1 VTKLK
6 KIKVSLYFHY
16 VRHSYLCN
24 LLMYVDVFVDFKVYG
39 LPQNLSK
46 VSLILFDKSVTV
58 FNAIYGQ
65 SE

>member
-1 VTKLK
+1 
-6 KIKVSLYFHY
+6 
-16 VRHSYLCN
+16 
-24 LLMYVDVFVDFKVYG
+24 MYVDVFVDFKVYG

-65 SE
+65 SEWIALNITLLTALVDILKDNHVLLF